1 MTLLPNPSTAAQTS
15 RLSVCG
21 RFLGKSLNK
30 FFNVV
35 SAGAAQAVV
44 ARLLQNLQLEEAG
57 LSINTRYGAVQAMKA
72 HVLAGEAA
80 DVVVLTD
87 RLINELIEKNL
98 ILAGSRRDL
107 GAVGTGIAVRAGLPL
122 PDVSSPQTLR
132 AALLACSRVVC
143 PDPATATAGKVLL
156 QVLDQL
162 GISTQMLPRLDY
174 CSSGYEAMAQLARGM
189 GEHEI
194 GVMQMTE
201 IIASADVL
209 LAGPLP
215 GELQN
220 TTVYSAG
227 VAVQSASPERASQF
241 IQRLMA
247 EKDVL
252 RAAGFADCPVHAET
266 PVL

>member
-1 MTLLPNPSTAAQTS
+1 MET
-15 RLSVCG
+15 
-21 RFLGKSLNK
+21 
-30 FFNVV
+30 FNVV

-44 ARLLQNLQLEEAG
+44 VRLLQNLQLENAG
-57 LSINTRYGAVQAMKA
+57 LSVNTRYGAVQAMKA
-72 HVLAGEAA
+72 CVVDGQAA

-87 RLINELIEKNL
+87 SLIDELIEKNF

-122 PDVSSPQTLR
+122 PDVGSAQALR

-162 GISTQMLPRLDY
+162 GISAHMLPRLHC
-174 CSSGYEAMAQLARGM
+174 CSSGYEAMAQLACGT
-189 GEHEI
+189 GPHEI

-201 IIASADVL
+201 IIASPDVW

-215 GELQN
+215 GGLQA
-220 TTVYSAG
+220 TTVYSAA
-227 VAVQSASPERASQF
+227 VAAQSASPERASQF
-241 IQRLMA
+241 IQRLTA
-247 EKDVL
+247 QKDVL
-252 RAAGFADCPVHAET
+252 RAAGFGDCPVPAET
-266 PVL
+266 LVLQSIQ